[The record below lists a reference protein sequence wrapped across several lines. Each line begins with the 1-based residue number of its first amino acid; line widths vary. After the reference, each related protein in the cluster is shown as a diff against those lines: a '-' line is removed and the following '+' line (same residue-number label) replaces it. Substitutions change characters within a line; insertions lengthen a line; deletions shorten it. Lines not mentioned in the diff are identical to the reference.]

1 MDWACAPL
9 FTWQATVELGILYFE
24 GMGASLSLIITLWV
38 LLVGFLI
45 IVSVY
50 YVDFHYWRSG
60 SPDMIAREFLT
71 VKSAWY

>member
-1 MDWACAPL
+1 MC
-9 FTWQATVELGILYFE
+9 ATVYMAGYGQTWHFILRGNGCLFIFGHYLG
-24 GMGASLSLIITLWV
+24 TLWV
-38 LLVGFLI
+38 LLVGLLI

-60 SPDMIAREFLT
+60 SPDMIAREFLE